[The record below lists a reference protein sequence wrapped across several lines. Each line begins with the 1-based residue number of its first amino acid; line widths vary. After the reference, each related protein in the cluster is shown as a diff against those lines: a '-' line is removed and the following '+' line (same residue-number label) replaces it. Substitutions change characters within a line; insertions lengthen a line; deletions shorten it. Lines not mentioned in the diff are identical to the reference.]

1 MSKTANEIRVSQVKI
16 RDGFWSEI
24 QNRII
29 DVVIPFQEKVL
40 NDEVEGVPKS
50 HAIEN
55 FRIAAGLSEGEFYG
69 MVFQDSDVAKWLEG
83 VAYSLAVKPDPA
95 LEARADGI
103 IDIIEKAQQ
112 PDGYLDTYFII
123 KEPEHRWQNLEECH
137 ELYCA
142 GHMME
147 AAVAYYET
155 TGKDKLLG
163 VAQRMADHIISRFG
177 EGKERGIPGHQEVEI
192 GLMKLYRAAGKE
204 EYKEMAR
211 FFLEERGKNPGY
223 FYEEKKKRGWQHWGQ
238 YSLEPLN
245 TTYAQVHAPIYEQK
259 KAVGHAVR
267 AVYMYTA
274 MADLAGEDGDKR
286 LYDACLTLW
295 NNIVNQQ
302 MYITG
307 GIGST
312 VEGEA
317 FSTDYDLPNDMAYAE
332 TCASIAMVFF
342 ARRMLEA
349 EPDGRFAD
357 IMEREL
363 YNGTI
368 SGIQLNGKQYFYV
381 NPLEVNPGISG
392 KIFGYRHDLPERP
405 GWYECACCPTN
416 LVRMVTSLGSY
427 AWSENETTIYS
438 HLFIGQKAN
447 LVKAEIV
454 VETEYPWEGKI
465 SYEIF
470 PKTENPFTLAIH
482 LPSYV
487 KTEEEC
493 TAVTVNGEPVS
504 IEKQMRKGYLYVTRT
519 WQAGDRV
526 NICFAMTVRKLFAN
540 GKVRDDAGCVA
551 LMRGPFVYCFEGTD
565 NGEEIQ
571 SLRIPRELHAKA
583 YRCED
588 GILKGNVL
596 LKIPG
601 YRMCTGD
608 ALYSEERPRKEETVM
623 TAIPYYAW
631 ANRGENQMRVWML
644 EEQTTE

>member
-1 MSKTANEIRVSQVKI
+1 MKAEEISVRQVEIR
-16 RDGFWSEI
+16 DCFWSQLQEK
-24 QNRII
+24 II

-83 VAYSLAVKPDPA
+83 VAYSLAVKPDA
-95 LEARADGI
+95 GLEARADAI

-123 KEPEHRWQNLEECH
+123 KEPEHRWQNLQECH

-147 AAVAYYET
+147 AAVAYYQT
-155 TGKDKLLG
+155 TGKDRLLH
-163 VAQRMADHIISRFG
+163 VAERLADHIVSRFG

-192 GLMKLYRAAGKE
+192 GLMKLYRATGNRS
-204 EYKEMAR
+204 YKQMAR
-211 FFLEERGKNPGY
+211 FFLDERGRNPDY
-223 FYEEKKKRGWQHWGQ
+223 FYQEKVKRGWQHWGQ
-238 YSLEPLN
+238 YSLEPLDN
-245 TTYAQVHAPIYEQK
+245 TYNQAHKTIYEQK
-259 KAVGHAVR
+259 RAVGHAVR

-274 MADLAGEDGDKR
+274 MADLAGEDNDKR

-295 NNIVNQQ
+295 NNITKQQ

-317 FSTDYDLPNDMAYAE
+317 FSADYYLPNDTAYAE

-342 ARRMLEA
+342 AKRMLEI

-368 SGIQLNGKQYFYV
+368 SGIQLDGKKYFYV
-381 NPLEVNPGISG
+381 NPLEANPGISG
-392 KIFGYRHDLPERP
+392 EVFGYRHVLPTRP

-416 LVRMVTSLGSY
+416 LVRLITSLGSY
-427 AWSENETTIYS
+427 MWSESDTVIYS
-438 HLFIGQKAN
+438 HLFIGQKAS
-447 LVKAEIV
+447 LKKADV
-454 VETEYPWEGKI
+454 AVESQYPWEGRVSYQI
-465 SYEIF
+465 S
-470 PKTENPFTLAIH
+470 PKTEEGFTMAIH
-482 LPSYV
+482 IPSYINIEEKGTCV
-487 KTEEEC
+487 KL
-493 TAVTVNGEPVS
+493 NGEK
-504 IEKQMRKGYLYVTRT
+504 IEELGAGITKGYLYLTRR
-519 WQAGDRV
+519 WKEGDR
-526 NICFAMTVRKLFAN
+526 IELCFDMPVRKIFASQR
-540 GKVRDDAGCVA
+540 VRADAGCVA
-551 LMRGPFVYCFEGTD
+551 LMRGPIVYCFEGAD
-565 NGEEIQ
+565 NREDIQ
-571 SLRIPRELHAKA
+571 ALRIPRELKAKA
-583 YRCED
+583 YVCEE
-588 GILKGNVL
+588 GILNGVVCLRMN
-596 LKIPG
+596 G
-601 YRMCTGD
+601 YRMKSGE
-608 ALYSEERPRKEETVM
+608 ALYSEQRPEKVEAELV
-623 TAIPYYAW
+623 AVPYYAW

-644 EEQTTE
+644 EE